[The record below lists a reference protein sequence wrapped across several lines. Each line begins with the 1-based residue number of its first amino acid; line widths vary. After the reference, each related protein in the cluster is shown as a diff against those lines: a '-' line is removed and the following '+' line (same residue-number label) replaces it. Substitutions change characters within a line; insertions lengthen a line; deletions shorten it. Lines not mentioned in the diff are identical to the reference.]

1 MAFVKG
7 QSGNPGGRPKSEQAL
22 KDLIDLKTGGPE
34 YFVNKLM
41 DFIDHAKDH
50 KVKLNALEL
59 MMAYRFGKPR
69 QEMEHSG
76 EIHNSFPILKFSK
89 VGS

>member
-7 QSGNPGGRPKSEQAL
+7 QSGNPGGRPKSDQTL

-41 DFIDHAKDH
+41 DFIEHAREH
-50 KVKLNALEL
+50 KVKLDAMALL
-59 MMAYRFGKPR
+59 MAYRFGKPR

-76 EIHNSFPILKFSK
+76 EIRNGFPILKFTK